1 MVNLLYT
8 ELIKLKRAK
17 MFMVSLLGA
26 VSAPIMMFLA
36 LLNMKSKKPETP
48 IEFEVA
54 FMNTNMYVILLVG
67 TLLYGVITAY
77 LFHREY
83 AEDTLKNL
91 LTIPVSRVSLIVSK
105 LILLFLWI
113 MVLTLTIWL
122 LTLILGLIGQFEGLT
137 VALLFQSLKQF
148 VIGGA
153 LLFLLCTPTML
164 ITFLFKN
171 YVPTIIF
178 TAMITMANVVLS
190 ESEYK
195 ALFPWS
201 ASYVIANGDFIP
213 QYPPA
218 FSYAVILAA
227 SLIGLAA
234 TIIYFKKVYIH

>member
-8 ELIKLKRAK
+8 ELIKMKRAK

-83 AEDTLKNL
+83 AEDTMKNL

-113 MVLTLTIWL
+113 MVLTFTIWS

-137 VALLFQSLKQF
+137 MALLLQSLKQF

-234 TIIYFKKVYIH
+234 TIIYFKKVDIH